1 MGLKTDDDIMEV
13 VPPSQIK
20 YGGLTK
26 KEYEKLPLQKDAV
39 FEEIET
45 EEGGKL
51 RQRTYKTQDGGVVRE
66 KAHSL

>member
-1 MGLKTDDDIMEV
+1 MMGLKLDDDIMEIV
-13 VPPSQIK
+13 TPSQMK

-51 RQRTYKTQDGGVVRE
+51 RQRTYKTSDGGVVRE
-66 KAHSL
+66 KAH